1 MSVVILQQAESSLC
15 PLCLCQYNNRT
26 TTRISDGANF
36 YLTVC
41 LACGTDEN
49 MYQRCFTC
57 SPNNMT
63 LPSKKRTRT
72 RLEKPGKASAVEA
85 ISRPAC
91 SAVEGISD
99 LKRRRVEKESA
110 AEVSVSSED
119 ALSDEKRFRS
129 YQTGQWAE
137 KYKELCQYRHQ
148 NGHCV
153 VPREYNEKNSLARW
167 VKRQRYQYKLLH
179 EGKASTLTEE
189 RVAALE
195 SVGFVWGSQGASWYE
210 RFNNLKAFKFRNKHC
225 NVPGNYHDKKLAT
238 WVKCQRRQ
246 FKLHMED
253 TSSNITLHRIQ
264 ELNDLGVEWK
274 LRIYNKWT
282 RPIVI

>member
-1 MSVVILQQAESSLC
+1 MSDLQQESSLC
-15 PLCLCQYNNRT
+15 PLCLCICNKRT

-49 MYQRCFTC
+49 MYQRCFIC
-57 SPNNMT
+57 SPDSKT
-63 LPSKKRTRT
+63 LPLKKRTRT
-72 RLEKPGKASAVEA
+72 PIEKAGETSFEV

-119 ALSDEKRFRS
+119 ALSDEKRFRT

-167 VKRQRYQYKLLH
+167 VKRQRYQYKLLQ

-195 SVGFVWGSQGASWYE
+195 SIGFVWDSQGASWYD
-210 RFNNLKAFKFRNKHC
+210 RFNDLKTFKFLNKHC
-225 NVPGNYHDKKLAT
+225 NVPHNYRDKRLAT
-238 WVKCQRRQ
+238 WVRCQRRQ
-246 FKLHMED
+246 GKLHMEGL
-253 TSSNITLHRIQ
+253 SSNITLRRIQ
-264 ELNDLGVEWK
+264 ELDDLGFIWE
-274 LRIYNKWT
+274 LRIYKKGP
-282 RPIVI
+282 RS